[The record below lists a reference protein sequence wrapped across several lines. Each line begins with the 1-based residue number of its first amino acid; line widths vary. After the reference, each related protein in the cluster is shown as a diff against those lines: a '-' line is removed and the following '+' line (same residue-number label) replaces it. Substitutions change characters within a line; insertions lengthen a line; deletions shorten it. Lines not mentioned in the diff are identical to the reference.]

1 MAALDRDSCCAVP
14 GLAGDRLH
22 DLLPV
27 GARWTGTA
35 MDRCDYHG
43 DLFIDAVFHLSHR
56 RLRIGAQTA
65 EDAVAHSDCRVSLRG
80 GQHHLQYSGPRP
92 SIHRLDTDRPHDRLG
107 NSRGRL
113 YLQRTVPAR
122 PAAVFRSAVYR
133 GTLSIHGA
141 AAAVAD

>member
-80 GQHHLQYSGPRP
+80 VQHHLQYGGALARAYKPGPSRSHDHPVEPPCRP
-92 SIHRLDTDRPHDRLG
+92 
-107 NSRGRL
+107 
-113 YLQRTVPAR
+113 
-122 PAAVFRSAVYR
+122 
-133 GTLSIHGA
+133 
-141 AAAVAD
+141 